1 MKSSKFLLFLVV
13 VVFSVAAEGHTKVN
27 SLQQFDAELTQLTAK
42 VSPAV
47 VQIVVS
53 GYAPAASRVPGETP
67 MLARQQ
73 SIGSGVILEASGDIV
88 SNVHGLKGDE
98 RIQVRVA
105 GTAGDSRGALPPPPG
120 HAVRRVIVVC

>member
-53 GYAPAASRVPGETP
+53 GYAPAASRDPGVTP
-67 MLARQQ
+67 ILARQQ
-73 SIGSGVILEASGDIV
+73 SIGSGVILDASGYIV
-88 SNVHGLKGDE
+88 TNAHVVKGAE
-98 RIQVRVA
+98 RIQVVI
-105 GTAGDSRGALPPPPG
+105 TKTTSDS
-120 HAVRRVIVVC
+120 